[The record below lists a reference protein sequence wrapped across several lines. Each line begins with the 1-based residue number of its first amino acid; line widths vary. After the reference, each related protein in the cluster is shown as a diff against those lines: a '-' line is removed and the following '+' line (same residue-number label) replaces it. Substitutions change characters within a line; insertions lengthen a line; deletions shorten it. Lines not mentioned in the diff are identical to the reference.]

1 MSKKNSI
8 KTKMTDDVQK
18 DINITHHN
26 QRLTKKKICFIGSAK
41 VSKLVR
47 TVLMPNANF
56 LLLFYNFEISK
67 L

>member
-26 QRLTKKKICFIGSAK
+26 QRLTKKICFIGSAK
-41 VSKLVR
+41 VSTLVR
-47 TVLMPNANF
+47 TMLMPNANF

>member
-26 QRLTKKKICFIGSAK
+26 QRLTKKICFIGSAK
-41 VSKLVR
+41 VSTLVH

>member
-26 QRLTKKKICFIGSAK
+26 QRLTKKICFIGSVK
-41 VSKLVR
+41 VSTLVR